1 MYENKQPIDN
11 ISDIQKKFIQTYD
24 SYCIS
29 SCFLVLL
36 YTMYPNIID
45 QKEDVFTPI
54 LKMIHEVLLPL
65 ADLNW
70 EKRAHIND
78 VIGKINE
85 IEAQIAPVSAS
96 VPGGSRTYKK
106 RKIRKHQRTYKK

>member
-1 MYENKQPIDN
+1 MRENHM
-11 ISDIQKKFIQTYD
+11 QTYD

-29 SCFLVLL
+29 LCFLELL
-36 YTMYPNIID
+36 YTMYPNMID
-45 QKEDVFTPI
+45 KKEDPGDDFTPI
-54 LKMIHEVLLPL
+54 FKMIHEVLLPL

-78 VIGKINE
+78 VINKINK
-85 IEAQIAPVSAS
+85 IEAKAQIAPSPSPSASAS